1 MKKMSLMT
9 MALAMVVMFMGNDAK
24 AVNLPAG
31 SEPTEEAMGNESDYS
46 INMESSLMLQV
57 NETFTLDPMVIPTT
71 AQTTITWYSEDDIV
85 AKVSST
91 GVVTAQSVGTTEITA
106 RAANGKKAKCT
117 VTVSAAAPDP
127 IGDLWVGSY
136 RVTSNVIRNHVS
148 EYNYPNNF
156 TVTIKEVDGAYYVT
170 ELVGMDLTKSIYEGL
185 RINVLDERRAEID
198 LSFTNDLGNRSM
210 SGCYLECMYLIS
222 PNEDYELGYLEE
234 GKIGMTRKADGT
246 LAIDDFYVFAFG
258 LVSNFELAVDAAYH
272 GVETMNMSS
281 ATESSSVPTIAL
293 DDATPCSLEIY
304 NLNGMLVFSGNE
316 DSKPEL
322 APGTYVFRQGD
333 SAKKITVR

>member
-9 MALAMVVMFMGNDAK
+9 MALAMVVMFMGDDAK

-136 RVTSNVIRNHVS
+136 RVTSNVIRSHVS

-156 TVTIKEVDGAYYVT
+156 TVT
-170 ELVGMDLTKSIYEGL
+170 IYEGL

-234 GKIGMTRKADGT
+234 GKIGMTRKPDGT

>member
-117 VTVSAAAPDP
+117 VTVKDP
-127 IGDLWVGSY
+127 IDISSLHNKSAVQIGAMLNYKRCFNNRDTIHVYYTPTGIASDLNRFLSICYRSY
-136 RVTSNVIRNHVS
+136 SGNVTLDYSGA
-148 EYNYPNNF
+148 
-156 TVTIKEVDGAYYVT
+156 VDDWSCIIADKSLTCYGVK
-170 ELVGMDLTKSIYEGL
+170 VGMTKVQVKG
-185 RINVLDERRAEID
+185 
-198 LSFTNDLGNRSM
+198 
-210 SGCYLECMYLIS
+210 
-222 PNEDYELGYLEE
+222 
-234 GKIGMTRKADGT
+234 
-246 LAIDDFYVFAFG
+246 
-258 LVSNFELAVDAAYH
+258 
-272 GVETMNMSS
+272 
-281 ATESSSVPTIAL
+281 AL
-293 DDATPCSLEIY
+293 DKISHWLKRSYSINDNEGTMYFLNRNNLKGVPYITFSYKIY
-304 NLNGMLVFSGNE
+304 
-316 DSKPEL
+316 
-322 APGTYVFRQGD
+322 
-333 SAKKITVR
+333 

>member
-106 RAANGKKAKCT
+106 RAAN
-117 VTVSAAAPDP
+117 
-127 IGDLWVGSY
+127 GDLWVGSY

-316 DSKPEL
+316 DSKHEL